1 MNSKGKDRGRLR
13 PPGEVMLA
21 RSERARSPGSLDAR
35 PGESCAALLGQLQC
49 PGLRR
54 TPLSFSNYGC
64 SLPPGPFPLK
74 LCGAVWSRGL
84 GLGGQWGGRRLVEMG
99 ICRSKWG
106 ARGEIWVGQWRAGR
120 GGAPRSGTTGRPPG
134 LTSEVPALVSG
145 PGGPDGSLSPYPR
158 WRPERLLVPVSG
170 HSPQPP
176 LRSQGSLPPLTLFGN
191 RP

>member
-21 RSERARSPGSLDAR
+21 GSERARSPGSLDAR

-64 SLPPGPFPLK
+64 SLPLGPFRLK

-84 GLGGQWGGRRLVEMG
+84 GLGGGCGGGGGEGLSRWASAGANGELEVRFGWANGELAEAGRRAPEPQAG
-99 ICRSKWG
+99 P
-106 ARGEIWVGQWRAGR
+106 RA
-120 GGAPRSGTTGRPPG
+120 
-134 LTSEVPALVSG
+134 
-145 PGGPDGSLSPYPR
+145 
-158 WRPERLLVPVSG
+158 
-170 HSPQPP
+170 
-176 LRSQGSLPPLTLFGN
+176 
-191 RP
+191 